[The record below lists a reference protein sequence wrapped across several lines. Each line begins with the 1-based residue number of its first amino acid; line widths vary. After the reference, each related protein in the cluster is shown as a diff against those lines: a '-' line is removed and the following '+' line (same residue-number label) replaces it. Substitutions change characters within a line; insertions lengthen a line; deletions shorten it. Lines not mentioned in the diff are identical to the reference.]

1 VSGSEVVRFVHPLL
15 VISAARKYVL
25 MIDNREW
32 EGKKQQNDACG
43 ADAGGRQ
50 SVVLMP
56 ISECQSK

>member
-15 VISAARKYVL
+15 VISATRKYVL

-43 ADAGGRQ
+43 AAGGRQ